1 MNKLTMQFHD
11 CHTLSQLI
19 AAIVYYIRLPLSW
32 HIPEKYLYKD
42 SHMETKIISTSHLGK
57 TMLYNSDNQFN
68 DRKIRTVNKI
78 FEIEFLLT
86 VIYLVFSFSI
96 ESKFILWL
104 AIRDLINFEPFIRCL
119 KSNNIPYKLTCTLND
134 NVANV
139 VYKNTQIKFKHYYF
153 LRFT

>member
-1 MNKLTMQFHD
+1 
-11 CHTLSQLI
+11 
-19 AAIVYYIRLPLSW
+19 
-32 HIPEKYLYKD
+32 
-42 SHMETKIISTSHLGK
+42 METKIISTSHLGK

-68 DRKIRTVNKI
+68 DRKIRTVNEI

-104 AIRDLINFEPFIRCL
+104 AVRNLINFEPFIRCL
-119 KSNNIPYKLTCTLND
+119 KSNNIPYKLTCTLSD
-134 NVANV
+134 SIANV

-153 LRFT
+153 LRIT